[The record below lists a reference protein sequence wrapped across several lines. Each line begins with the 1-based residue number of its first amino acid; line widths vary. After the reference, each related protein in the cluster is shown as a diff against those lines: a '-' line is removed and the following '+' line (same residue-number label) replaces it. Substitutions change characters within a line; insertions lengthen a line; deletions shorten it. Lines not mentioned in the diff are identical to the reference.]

1 MPTPTSFRSRFPALR
16 DTVHLA
22 SCSHGA
28 LSDELIGALSEY
40 QHTLRTGGAPW
51 DRWMAEVDTARA
63 MFARVIGADYD
74 EIAVVPSASAGAFQ
88 VASTQDWSDRPRL
101 VTTDVEF
108 PSIAQVWLAQAPT
121 GVDVVHVAAR
131 DGVVHAEDYLDAVN
145 DQTGLVS
152 IPLVSYRNG
161 MRLPTADVVAKAR
174 AMGISTVVDA
184 YQGAGV
190 VPIDVHDLD
199 CDYLISGTLKYM
211 LGIPGLAFL
220 YVRAGLVDAISPI
233 QTGWF
238 GRVNP
243 YEFNPHRVDYPAHA
257 RRFESGTP
265 SIPAAFGAVAGMR
278 VLETLDAIEVT
289 AHIADLGDLLDDSLR
304 AAGEHIASPA
314 EAKLR
319 GPMVAVRDG
328 DPVRLAAYLRSQHIE
343 TSPRGD
349 AVRLSLHFYNTQDDV
364 VAVADAIREYRRH

>member
-1 MPTPTSFRSRFPALR
+1 
-16 DTVHLA
+16 
-22 SCSHGA
+22 
-28 LSDELIGALSEY
+28 
-40 QHTLRTGGAPW
+40 
-51 DRWMAEVDTARA
+51 MAEVDTARG
-63 MFARVIGADYD
+63 MFARFIGADYD

-108 PSIAQVWLAQAPT
+108 PSIAHVWLAQAPA

-131 DGVVHAEDYLDAVN
+131 DGIVHAEDYLDAV
-145 DQTGLVS
+145 DDRTGLVS

-161 MRLPTADVVAKAR
+161 MQLPTDDVVAKAR
-174 AMGISTVVDA
+174 AMGIRTVVDA
-184 YQGAGV
+184 YQGTGV
-190 VPIDVHDLD
+190 VPIDVHGLD

-211 LGIPGLAFL
+211 LGVPGLAFL
-220 YVRAGLVDAISPI
+220 YARAGLVDAVSPI

-243 YEFNPHRVDYPAHA
+243 YEFNPHQVDYPAHA

-278 VLETLDAIEVT
+278 VLETLDANEVT
-289 AHIADLGDLLDDSLR
+289 AHIADLGRQLDDSLR
-304 AAGEHIASPA
+304 SAGERIASPA
-314 EAKLR
+314 EERLR
-319 GPMVAVRDG
+319 GPMVAVHDD
-328 DPVRLAAYLRSQHIE
+328 DPVGLAAYLRTQHIE

-364 VAVADAIREYRRH
+364 VTVADAIREYRRL